1 MGSDSQGY
9 LNLTLN
15 GDTVVE
21 AIFNVVNA
29 QATLKVQLDP
39 SNQEDVFV
47 EITPSGVEVAGE
59 TNTYAFPA
67 NTVVTCQA
75 YTTNPNQFVFS
86 QWEIDGIPFPPTAT
100 PQDNPIKF
108 TLKSKYKVTI
118 QAEFNTVPGG
128 GGGGGGG
135 QLPGGIF
142 PAPGTVG
149 DGQYWM
155 YITFLA
161 SYGGTSIWIGYN
173 TYLDEYD
180 PQDSDSDYNELA
192 SVLGPYASGATS

>member
-1 MGSDSQGY
+1 M
-9 LNLTLN
+9 
-15 GDTVVE
+15 
-21 AIFNVVNA
+21 
-29 QATLKVQLDP
+29 
-39 SNQEDVFV
+39 
-47 EITPSGVEVAGE
+47 
-59 TNTYAFPA
+59 
-67 NTVVTCQA
+67 
-75 YTTNPNQFVFS
+75 
-86 QWEIDGIPFPPTAT
+86 
-100 PQDNPIKF
+100 
-108 TLKSKYKVTI
+108 TI

-155 YITFLA
+155 YIVFLA
-161 SYGGTSIWIGYN
+161 SYGGSGVWIGYN

-180 PQDSDSDYNELA
+180 PQDSSSDYDELA